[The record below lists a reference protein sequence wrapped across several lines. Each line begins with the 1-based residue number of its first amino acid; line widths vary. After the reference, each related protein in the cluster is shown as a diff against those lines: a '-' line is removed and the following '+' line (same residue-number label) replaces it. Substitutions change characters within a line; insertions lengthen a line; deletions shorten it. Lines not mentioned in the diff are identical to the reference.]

1 MFYKVTVT
9 YALCCAVGS
18 GFYPAIKT
26 EVLKYNPVLP
36 SYLHP
41 PMYPLKNRA
50 VLLACP
56 EAPKQLIG
64 NQGGMDVLALMLIIF
79 GVALGSGISW
89 QELSHSTL
97 IPTIL
102 TKFVP
107 PPSVLLDRHHP

>member
-1 MFYKVTVT
+1 
-9 YALCCAVGS
+9 
-18 GFYPAIKT
+18 
-26 EVLKYNPVLP
+26 
-36 SYLHP
+36 
-41 PMYPLKNRA
+41 MYPLKNRA